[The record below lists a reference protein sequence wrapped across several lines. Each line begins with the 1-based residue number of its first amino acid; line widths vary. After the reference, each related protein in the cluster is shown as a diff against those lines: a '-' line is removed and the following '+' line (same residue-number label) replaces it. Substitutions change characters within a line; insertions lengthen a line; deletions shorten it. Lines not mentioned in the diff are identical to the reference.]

1 MTKEELYKNL
11 DEMSLPDRILDL
23 LGAPCWRF
31 WQRKPEEK
39 TLKGVRL

>member
-1 MTKEELYKNL
+1 MTKEELYRNL

-23 LGAPCWRF
+23 IRAPCWRF
-31 WQRKPEEK
+31 WRRKTEEK